1 VFLGGIG
8 VETVSL
14 RRVACVLSAV
24 LVVALSSE
32 ALSVEAGQVMYTKD
46 NAPTAP
52 AVGELPMQKAVS
64 QYGITWMFEKPVP
77 VGQFVNGDYYV
88 VGPATVVSITPPP
101 ENGRNGSMLNVPLA
115 TGWPNATAWD
125 DRTKANRY
133 DAQLRTPLPIRMKP
147 GDALIST
154 ISVNEIGEV
163 PKILWHTQPISPVK
177 TAAVLTCVAQP
188 LPADAFRPAWADRG
202 QKLFFARSLRREL
215 LPSLERVPHTPD
227 IAEYVS
233 YVQRP
238 WIEWTFDGYTTP
250 LLNMPVYG
258 REVFRVVGTVP
269 LLLCCDFTPTE
280 KEKLLVP
287 FVQVGIDLWGMVRA
301 GYPGWQAHGGHH
313 QGRKMPI
320 VFAGYMLNDADMMSP
335 RKKYPDI
342 LFTSDTQTMF
352 GDCWTGAK
360 VVYAGHMG
368 KDGHPTDPDNP
379 RYAGWGA
386 YEHLHPKDWVSDLG
400 ESYRRCCTSNSWV
413 GAAMAIRILHLE
425 KIWAHDAFPAYV
437 DRWMNEDDTEPARI
451 IEETRGRTYDS
462 YQSPGG
468 TWDPFHKEMYRK
480 YRNNL
485 PPAPDGSVTP
495 PAEETW
501 R

>member
-1 VFLGGIG
+1 MSTF
-8 VETVSL
+8 
-14 RRVACVLSAV
+14 RPA
-24 LVVALSSE
+24 ALSRAMLAASMIAFVCVANLE
-32 ALSVEAGQVMYTKD
+32 AAPMIYTKD
-46 NAPTAP
+46 NAPADP
-52 AVGELPMQKAVS
+52 ALGDLPLQKSVS
-64 QYGITWMFEKPVP
+64 QYDITWTFEKPVP
-77 VGQFVNGDYYV
+77 VGRFVNGDYYV

-101 ENGRNGSMLNVPLA
+101 ENDRNGSTLNVPFA
-115 TGWPNATAWD
+115 ADSGIAPWPNPTGWD
-125 DRTKANRY
+125 DRIQASRY
-133 DAQLRTPLPIRMKP
+133 DPQLRTPLPISMKP
-147 GDALIST
+147 GDALISS
-154 ISVNEIGEV
+154 ISVKEIGEM
-163 PKILWHTQPISPVK
+163 PKMLWHTQPISPVK
-177 TAAVLTCVAQP
+177 TIGVLTCVAEP

-202 QKLFFARSLRREL
+202 QKLYFARNLRREL
-215 LPSLERVPHTPD
+215 LPSLERVPHTPE
-227 IAEYVS
+227 IAEYVG
-233 YVQRP
+233 YVERP
-238 WIEWTFDGYTTP
+238 WVEWTFDGYTTP

-269 LLLCCDFTPTE
+269 LLLCCDFTPAE
-280 KEKLLVP
+280 KERLLVP

-320 VFAGYMLNDADMMSP
+320 VFAGFMLNDPDMMSP
-335 RKKYPDI
+335 RKKYPDV

-352 GDCWTGAK
+352 GKSWTGAK

-386 YEHLHPKDWVSDLG
+386 YEHLRPSEWVSDLG

-413 GAAMAIRILHLE
+413 GAATAIRILHME
-425 KIWAHDAFPAYV
+425 KIWDHDAFPAYV
-437 DRWMNEDDTEPARI
+437 DRWMNEDDEPVQKVIQEA
-451 IEETRGRTYDS
+451 RGRTFDS

-468 TWDPFHKEMYRK
+468 VWDPFHGEMYRK